1 MVVYISHVPT
11 KSISNVFGVFA
22 DVVDLELEDLMDR
35 SMESAD
41 DFNIFQWY
49 NISTDNKTVLIGN

>member
-1 MVVYISHVPT
+1 M

-35 SMESAD
+35 FMESAD
-41 DFNIFQWY
+41 DFNIFHWY
-49 NISTDNKTVLIGN
+49 NISTDNKTV